1 MECIGNRL
9 KSWRLAMATSLAV
22 TQSGPALR
30 RSACSTHFM
39 YCLWLSSRTFQDF
52 DSKAGYKHRVSSHA
66 LLQLLC
72 GQTLRLA
79 IVRVPPAEAASFIL
93 AEADRQS
100 RAAR

>member
-1 MECIGNRL
+1 M
-9 KSWRLAMATSLAV
+9 SLRQ
-22 TQSGPALR
+22 T
-30 RSACSTHFM
+30 
-39 YCLWLSSRTFQDF
+39 
-52 DSKAGYKHRVSSHA
+52 
-66 LLQLLC
+66 LC